1 MTKYL
6 EFTAR
11 LLQLYVVI
19 MLGICAILL
28 AIIVYNTSDSVA
40 KIKDLTGEL
49 HRLELIDYAENESN

>member
-11 LLQLYVVI
+11 LLQYYVVF
-19 MLGICAILL
+19 MLTICAVLL

-49 HRLELIDYAENESN
+49 NHLELIEYAQD

>member
-6 EFTAR
+6 EFTAKF
-11 LLQLYVVI
+11 LQYYVVF
-19 MLGICAILL
+19 MLTVCAVLL

-49 HRLELIDYAENESN
+49 NRLELIEYAEN